1 MNKEQNHSLQREKE
15 IFKNVMIA
23 IFYVVF
29 TLLVI
34 AVIF

>member
-1 MNKEQNHSLQREKE
+1 MNREEKSRFELEKE

>member
-1 MNKEQNHSLQREKE
+1 MNKQDVSRIEREKE

-23 IFYVVF
+23 FFYVVF

>member
-1 MNKEQNHSLQREKE
+1 MNKEQENEFERAKE

>member
-1 MNKEQNHSLQREKE
+1 MNKEQESRFEREKE
-15 IFKNVMIA
+15 ILKNVMIA

>member
-1 MNKEQNHSLQREKE
+1 MNKEQESRFEREKE

>member
-1 MNKEQNHSLQREKE
+1 MNKEEKNRFEREKE

>member
-1 MNKEQNHSLQREKE
+1 MNKEQKSCFERQKE

>member
-1 MNKEQNHSLQREKE
+1 MNKEQKNRFEREKE
-15 IFKNVMIA
+15 IFENVMIA

>member
-1 MNKEQNHSLQREKE
+1 MNKEQKSGFEREKE